1 MRILTV
7 TDRNDTLIKNLIE
20 LWEKSV
26 KTTHLFLSPEEVS
39 EIKKYVPIAMKN
51 VEHLLIAADRNDLP
65 VGFMGIENQKL
76 EMLFIHPDYIGRG
89 IGRQLILYGIETYGV
104 NEVTVNQQN
113 PAAVG
118 FYEHMGFKT
127 YKRTALDEAGMPYPL
142 FYMKL
147 N

>member
-7 TDRNDTLIKNLIE
+7 TDRNDTLIEKLIP

-26 KTTHLFLSPEEVS
+26 KATHLFLSPEEVA
-39 EIKKYVPIAMKN
+39 EIKKYVPMAMKN
-51 VEHLLIAADRNDLP
+51 AEHLLIAADRNDFP

-76 EMLFIHPDYIGRG
+76 EMLFIHPDYIGQG
-89 IGRQLILYGIETYGV
+89 IGKQLILYGIETYGV

-127 YKRTALDEAGMPYPL
+127 YKRTKSKARNNNFKSDR
-142 FYMKL
+142 
-147 N
+147 

>member
-7 TDRNDTLIKNLIE
+7 TDRNDTLIKNLIQ

-51 VEHLLIAADRNDLP
+51 VEYLLIAADRNDFP
-65 VGFMGIENQKL
+65 VGFIGIENQKL
-76 EMLFIHPDYIGRG
+76 EMLFIHPGYIGRG

-127 YKRTALDEAGMPYPL
+127 YKRTDLDEAGMPYPL